1 MQRAGRLGKIDPRG
15 VKLEQRGLPVVY
27 KFDSDQSD
35 TTQDELSQVKTE
47 EFEEPPLD
55 GSEWIGLFW

>member
-47 EFEEPPLD
+47 EFEEP
-55 GSEWIGLFW
+55 SS